1 MSSITPE
8 QFPDIHHLIHLR
20 DRLWARRPRGRA
32 AVMVGAGFSLNAE
45 SRVAGSTSF
54 PLWSDLTGQ
63 MLDELRPL
71 LSAEEREKEVL
82 KYASGSGSLTLA
94 REYELAFGRSA
105 LDELILNLVPDRNF
119 SPGELH
125 HALLAL
131 PWADVFTTNYDTL
144 LERTPPGEEGRY
156 YDVVVQP
163 SDLPISTPPR
173 IVKLHGSLPATKP
186 FIITDEDFRRYPHDF
201 APFVNTVQ
209 QSMMENDFVLL
220 GFSGDDP
227 NFQAWLG
234 WVRDELQ
241 VHRARVYLCGVL
253 DISTARRLL
262 LHERGVTVID
272 LGPLFP
278 AANLTRSQR
287 NRQALTWLLAS
298 LHNGQVLEPA
308 LDWPLQPAAQ
318 GAPVPAGARPPLI
331 ALNQTHSPVQ
341 THFVN
346 VPNPHPNQDAPEYTE
361 EARVEIHQ
369 LLTDW
374 QRERKE
380 YPGWLAL
387 PRRNR
392 QALLKRTEKL
402 RWPLVKWIST
412 LPMAKRLWPL
422 AELLWRLDKGV
433 QLLYDLEYTLS
444 QQLLDEVPLPH
455 DPAQQEQ
462 WAMVAFKLLQELRRS
477 YDAPAFAKLL
487 AHLEPLSQCQPRY
500 AAWRCWQAAL
510 ECLEHLNQPEARRWL
525 KQWPDI
531 PTDPVWNLRRAG
543 LWAELNELET
553 AERYAR
559 AALHAALQLQPR
571 LTIRIDMLAVEA
583 AARMLLRSI
592 QGEQRWQDTTTP
604 FSLRRS
610 PRTRGE
616 LARHKLYTEYRC
628 DVMADIDLAATE
640 LGQEEPTLQ
649 RSLYDSVN
657 PYTGIRVRHRTSR
670 NGLNLMAY
678 QPAFDILDAQEQ
690 LGQPF
695 RLANTRY
702 ERLEAASNRL
712 MTVAL
717 PRTLG
722 VMARGDDETLL
733 QRIDKAALAT
743 LEPSELLP
751 LLEQTI
757 AISEEFFPPVGT
769 RPYAGGPAASHS
781 RRHVRIALRL
791 LGRAAFCLDAPLRER
806 AIRLAWVVWE
816 QWFESVY
823 TKREQFEDFTSGMAN
838 VLEPADVLAHLP
850 LLLTAAPEPEYASGA
865 LESMPREL
873 FPSARPTTK
882 EFKHA
887 VSTCL
892 AWLSEPLGSDK
903 RRVGLR
909 RLLLLHELN
918 WLTSLELAALSRNLW
933 TPVATTRELPALSDD
948 LQAWTL
954 LLLPPNEVIDAPGRL
969 KEYIVAQFDGLLGIK
984 SPDAKNQPKEQ
995 VHLSQLLVDLINAT
1009 QPVPGS
1015 LADAPFTSRRQW
1027 LNWTSEEALR
1037 LLSWTE
1043 QFLQSKL
1050 PEAQAALQS
1059 RQGEPVDWMS
1069 DFDECRYLWHVL
1081 AKVILPVL
1089 PPDDLA
1095 AVSRVYACV
1104 NQLLAVELPA
1114 RVLLPLLLPWIPAPQ
1129 LNVGAVATSLRLA
1142 LLHAT
1147 DADIVEDGVAA
1158 LCWWAYAAEQNVLPP
1173 LPESLFSE
1181 FVLRTGMPTLPGQI
1195 EVLAW
1200 ATNLVAHAPQ
1210 LFWPMQAPALGNSLA
1225 ILLTET
1231 EPPTWRE
1238 RNLARQV
1245 TERVRLFQRPQVRA
1259 EAARLAGQL
1268 AWLQTQQTVT
1278 ESTLVDIL
1286 IEWNTTATQ
1295 DYLPEVQRAWHAG
1308 YEDALLRTSWEDHYK
1323 RQLA

>member
-1 MSSITPE
+1 MSPITPE

-45 SRVAGSTSF
+45 SQVAGSTSF
-54 PLWSDLTGQ
+54 PLWSDLTGR

-71 LSAEEREKEVL
+71 LSAKDREKEVL

-94 REYELAFGRSA
+94 REYELAFGRSS
-105 LDELILNLVPDRNF
+105 LDELILTLVPDRNF

-227 NFQAWLG
+227 NFLAWLG

-253 DISTARRLL
+253 DMPTARRLL

-287 NRQALTWLLAS
+287 NSQALTWLLAS
-298 LHNGQVLEPA
+298 LHNGQVLESA
-308 LDWPLQPAAQ
+308 LDWPLRPAAQ
-318 GAPVPAGARPPLI
+318 GGPVPAGVREPLVALTRTYPPV
-331 ALNQTHSPVQ
+331 T
-341 THFVN
+341 TKFTK
-346 VPNPHPNQDAPEYTE
+346 VPNMPPGQVIAEYTK
-361 EARVEIHQ
+361 EAQAEIDQ

-374 QRERKE
+374 QREREE
-380 YPGWLAL
+380 YPGWLTL
-387 PRRNR
+387 PRSNR
-392 QALLKRTEKL
+392 QVLLKRTEKL
-402 RWPLVKWIST
+402 RWPLGQWMAT
-412 LPMAKRLWPL
+412 LPAAKRLWPL
-422 AELLWRLDKGV
+422 AELLWRLDKSV
-433 QLLYDLEYTLS
+433 QLLYDAEYKLS
-444 QQLLDEVPLPH
+444 QQVLDEVPLPH

-462 WAMVAFKLLQELRRS
+462 WATVAFRLLQELRRS
-477 YDAPAFAKLL
+477 YDAPAFAELL
-487 AHLEPLSQCQPRY
+487 NRLEPLSQCHPRY

-510 ECLEHLNQPEARRWL
+510 ECLEHLNQPGARHWL
-525 KQWPDI
+525 KQWPDV

-559 AALHAALQLQPR
+559 AALQAALQLQPR

-583 AARMLLRSI
+583 AVRMLLRDI
-592 QGEQRWQDTTTP
+592 QGEQRWQDSTTP
-604 FSLRRS
+604 FSPHRP

-616 LARHKLYTEYRC
+616 LARHKLYTEYHC
-628 DVMADIDLAATE
+628 DVVADIDLAATE
-640 LGQEEPTLQ
+640 LGQEEPALQ

-670 NGLNLMAY
+670 GGIDLTFY
-678 QPAFDILDAQEQ
+678 QPALDILDAQEQ

-702 ERLEAASNRL
+702 ERLEAAANRL
-712 MTVAL
+712 LTVAL

-722 VMARGDDETLL
+722 VMARCDDEEIL

-743 LEPSELLP
+743 LEPGEILP

-757 AISEEFFPPVGT
+757 AIGEELFPPTSARPRAGEPGT
-769 RPYAGGPAASHS
+769 SYS
-781 RRHVRIALRL
+781 RWHVRLALRL
-791 LGRAAFCLDAPLRER
+791 LGRAAFRLDAPLRER
-806 AIRLAWVVWE
+806 AVRLAWAVWE
-816 QWFESVY
+816 QWFESGF
-823 TKREQFEDFTSGMAN
+823 TQRGQFEDFTSGMTN
-838 VLEPADVLAHLP
+838 VLEPAEVLAHLP
-850 LLLTAAPEPEYASGA
+850 LLLTAAPEPEYSGSA
-865 LESMPREL
+865 LESVPREL
-873 FPSARPTTK
+873 FPVARPATK
-882 EFKHA
+882 EFTQA
-887 VSTCL
+887 VDTCL
-892 AWLSEPLGSDK
+892 AWLSKPVGSDE
-903 RRVGLR
+903 RRVGLG

-918 WLTSLELAALSRNLW
+918 WLTPPELAALSHNLW
-933 TPVATTRELPALSDD
+933 DPVTATRELPALGDD
-948 LQAWTL
+948 IQAWTM
-954 LLLPPNEVIDAPGRL
+954 LLLPPDEVIDAPGRL
-969 KEYIVAQFDGLLGIK
+969 KESLVTQLDGLSGTS
-984 SPDAKNQPKEQ
+984 SPTGEGRLKEP
-995 VHLSQLLVDLINAT
+995 VYLSQLLVDLINAT
-1009 QPVPGS
+1009 QPAPGS
-1015 LADAPFTSRRQW
+1015 LANAPFAGRRQW
-1027 LNWTSEEALR
+1027 LNWAPEEALH

-1043 QFLQSKL
+1043 QFLQSQL
-1050 PEAQAALQS
+1050 PKAQAALQA
-1059 RQGEPVDWMS
+1059 RQGEPVDWMDS
-1069 DFDECRYLWHVL
+1069 FDECRYLWHVL
-1081 AKVILPVL
+1081 AQVILPAL
-1089 PPDDLA
+1089 PLDDLA
-1095 AVSRVYACV
+1095 AVNRVYACAT
-1104 NQLLAVELPA
+1104 QLIEAELPA
-1114 RVLLPLLLPWIPAPQ
+1114 RVLLPLLLPRLPQ
-1129 LNVGAVATSLRLA
+1129 QLSISTVATTLRLA

-1158 LCWWAYAAEQNVLPP
+1158 LCRWAYAAEQQALPP

-1181 FVLRTGMPTLPGQI
+1181 FVLRTGMPTLPGQL

-1200 ATNLVAHAPQ
+1200 TTNLLAHAPQ
-1210 LFWPMQAPALGNSLA
+1210 LFWPTQAPPLGNSLA
-1225 ILLTET
+1225 ILLAET

-1245 TERVRLFQRPQVRA
+1245 TERVRLFQRPQVRV

-1268 AWLQTQQTVT
+1268 GWLQTQQVVNEPALVT
-1278 ESTLVDIL
+1278 IL
-1286 IEWNTTATQ
+1286 TQWNTAATQ
-1295 DYLPEVQRAWHAG
+1295 DYLPEVRRAWQAG
-1308 YEDALLRTSWEDHYK
+1308 YEDSLLRTSWEA
-1323 RQLA
+1323 QANPQSQ

>member
-1 MSSITPE
+1 MPSITPE

-54 PLWSDLTGQ
+54 PLWSDLTGR

-71 LSAEEREKEVL
+71 LSAKERKEEVL

-94 REYELAFGRSA
+94 REYELAFGRSS
-105 LDELILNLVPDRNF
+105 LDELILTLVPDRNF

-125 HALLAL
+125 QALLAL

-201 APFVNTVQ
+201 APFINTVQ

-241 VHRARVYLCGVL
+241 MHRARVYLCGVL
-253 DISTARRLL
+253 DMPTARRLL

-287 NRQALTWLLAS
+287 NRQALAWLLAS

-308 LDWPLQPAAQ
+308 LDWPLHPAAQ
-318 GAPVPAGARPPLI
+318 GAAVPAGSLAPLT
-331 ALNQTHSPVQ
+331 ALTQTHPPVKTSF
-341 THFVN
+341 TH
-346 VPNPHPNQDAPEYTE
+346 VPNPPPGQAAVEYTKEAQE
-361 EARVEIHQ
+361 EIGQ

-374 QRERKE
+374 QRERDE
-380 YPGWLAL
+380 YPGWLTL

-392 QALLKRTEKL
+392 QILLKRTEKL
-402 RWPLVKWIST
+402 RWPLGQWIAT
-412 LPMAKRLWPL
+412 LPALKRLWPL

-433 QLLYDLEYTLS
+433 QLLYDVEYKLS
-444 QQLLDEVPLPH
+444 QQVLDEVPLPH

-462 WAMVAFKLLQELRRS
+462 WATVAFKLLQELRRS
-477 YDAPAFAKLL
+477 YDAPAFAQLL
-487 AHLEPLSQCQPRY
+487 ERLEPLSQCQPRY

-510 ECLEHLNQPEARRWL
+510 ECLEHLNQPGARRWL
-525 KQWPDI
+525 KQWPDV

-583 AARMLLRSI
+583 ATRMLLRNI
-592 QGEQRWQDTTTP
+592 QLEQRWQEPNMP
-604 FSLRRS
+604 FALHQL

-616 LARHKLYTEYRC
+616 LARYKLYTEYHC
-628 DVMADIDLAATE
+628 DVVADTDLAATE
-640 LGQEEPTLQ
+640 LGQEEPALQ
-649 RSLYDSVN
+649 RSLYESVN

-670 NGLNLMAY
+670 KGLDLTVY

-702 ERLEAASNRL
+702 ERLEAAGNRL
-712 MTVAL
+712 LTVAL

-722 VMARGDDETLL
+722 VMARCDDEALL

-743 LEPSELLP
+743 LDLGELLP

-757 AISEEFFPPVGT
+757 AIGEELFPPAGT
-769 RPYAGGPAASHS
+769 RPHAGGPATSYS
-781 RRHVRIALRL
+781 RRHVRLALRL
-791 LGRAAFCLDAPLRER
+791 LGRAAFRLDTSLRER
-806 AIRLAWVVWE
+806 AVRLAWTVWE
-816 QWFESVY
+816 QWFESII
-823 TKREQFEDFTSGMAN
+823 TQREQFEDFTSGMAN
-838 VLEPADVLAHLP
+838 VLEPAELLAHLP
-850 LLLTAAPEPEYASGA
+850 LLLTAAPEPERTSSA
-865 LESMPREL
+865 LESVPREL
-873 FPSARPTTK
+873 FPATRPATE
-882 EFKHA
+882 EFTQA
-887 VSTCL
+887 VGACL
-892 AWLSEPLGSDK
+892 AWLHKPVGSDE
-903 RRVGLR
+903 RRVSLQ
-909 RLLLLHELN
+909 RLFLLHELN
-918 WLTSLELAALSRNLW
+918 WLTPLELEAFSHTLW
-933 TPVATTRELPALSDD
+933 APVSATRELPALGDD
-948 LQAWTL
+948 LQAWTV
-954 LLLPPNEVIDAPGRL
+954 LLLPPNEAIDAPARL
-969 KEYIVAQFDGLLGIK
+969 KAYLVTQLAGLFGAS
-984 SPDAKNQPKEQ
+984 SPADENRLNEP
-995 VHLSQLLVDLINAT
+995 VHLSQLLVDLISAT
-1009 QPVPGS
+1009 QPAPGS
-1015 LADAPFTSRRQW
+1015 LANEPFAGRRQW
-1027 LNWTSEEALR
+1027 LSWTSEEALR

-1043 QFLQSKL
+1043 QFLQSQL
-1050 PEAQAALQS
+1050 PEAQAALHA
-1059 RQGEPVDWMS
+1059 RQGEPVDLMS
-1069 DFDECRYLWHVL
+1069 SCDECRYLWHVL
-1081 AKVILPVL
+1081 AQVILPAL
-1089 PPDDLA
+1089 PPDDPA
-1095 AVSRVYACV
+1095 AVSRVCACA
-1104 NQLLAVELPA
+1104 NQLLAAELPA
-1114 RVLLPLLLPWIPAPQ
+1114 RVLLPLLIPRMPAPQ
-1129 LNVGAVATSLRLA
+1129 QAISTVTTSLRLA

-1158 LCWWAYAAEQNVLPP
+1158 LCRWAYAAEQNALPP
-1173 LPESLFSE
+1173 LPESLFGE
-1181 FVLRTGMPTLPGQI
+1181 FVLRTGMPALPGLL

-1200 ATNLVAHAPQ
+1200 ATNLLAHAPQ
-1210 LFWPMQAPALGNSLA
+1210 LFWPTQAPALGNSLA
-1225 ILLTET
+1225 TLLAET

-1238 RNLARQV
+1238 RNLARHV

-1268 AWLQTQQTVT
+1268 AWLQRQQAVT
-1278 ESTLVDIL
+1278 EPALVDVL
-1286 IEWNTTATQ
+1286 TKWNTAATQ
-1295 DYLPEVQRAWHAG
+1295 DYLPEVRRAWDAG
-1308 YEDALLRTSWEDHYK
+1308 YEDALLRTSWEAHSNL
-1323 RQLA
+1323 Q

>member
-45 SRVAGSTSF
+45 SQVAGSTSF
-54 PLWSDLTGQ
+54 PLWSDLTGR

-71 LSAEEREKEVL
+71 LSVKEREKEVL

-94 REYELAFGRSA
+94 REYELAFGRSS
-105 LDELILNLVPDRNF
+105 LDELILTLVPDRNF

-227 NFQAWLG
+227 NFLAWLG

-253 DISTARRLL
+253 DMPTARRLL

-278 AANLTRSQR
+278 AKNLTRSQR
-287 NRQALTWLLAS
+287 NRQALAWLLAS

-318 GAPVPAGARPPLI
+318 GAAVPAGTRAPLVALTQTYPPVI
-331 ALNQTHSPVQ
+331 TRFTQ
-341 THFVN
+341 
-346 VPNPHPNQDAPEYTE
+346 VPNPPPGQAAAEYTK
-361 EARVEIHQ
+361 EAQAEIGQ
-369 LLTDW
+369 VLTDW
-374 QRERKE
+374 QREREE
-380 YPGWLAL
+380 YPGWLTL

-392 QALLKRTEKL
+392 QFLLERTEKL
-402 RWPLVKWIST
+402 RWPLVQWMTT
-412 LPMAKRLWPL
+412 LPVADRLRPL
-422 AELLWRLDKGV
+422 AELIWRLDKSV
-433 QLLYDLEYTLS
+433 QLLYDVEYKLL
-444 QQLLDEVPLPH
+444 QRVLDEVPLPH

-462 WAMVAFKLLQELRRS
+462 WATVAFKLLKELRRS
-477 YDAPAFAKLL
+477 YDSPTFATLL
-487 AHLEPLSQCQPRY
+487 ERLEPLSQCQPRY

-510 ECLEHLNQPEARRWL
+510 ECLEHLNQPGARRWL
-525 KQWPDI
+525 KQWPDV

-583 AARMLLRSI
+583 AARMLLRTI

-604 FSLRRS
+604 FFLRRP

-616 LARHKLYTEYRC
+616 LARHKLYMEYRC
-628 DVMADIDLAATE
+628 DVVADTDMAATE
-640 LGQEEPTLQ
+640 LGQEEPALQ
-649 RSLYDSVN
+649 QSIYDSVN

-670 NGLNLMAY
+670 SGLDLTVY
-678 QPAFDILDAQEQ
+678 QPAFDIVDAQEQ

-702 ERLEAASNRL
+702 ERLEAVGNRL
-712 MTVAL
+712 LTVAL
-717 PRTLG
+717 PRTLAL
-722 VMARGDDETLL
+722 MARGDDEALL

-757 AISEEFFPPVGT
+757 VIGEEFFPQTGS
-769 RPYAGGPAASHS
+769 RPPAGGPGTSYS
-781 RRHVRIALRL
+781 RRHGRLALRL
-791 LGRAAFCLDAPLRER
+791 LGRAAFRLDAPLRER
-806 AIRLAWVVWE
+806 AVRLAWVVWE
-816 QWFESVY
+816 QWFESVV
-823 TKREQFEDFTSGMAN
+823 TQREQFEDFTAGMTN
-838 VLEPADVLAHLP
+838 VLEPAELLAHLP
-850 LLLTAAPEPEYASGA
+850 LLLTAAAEPEYTSGA
-865 LESMPREL
+865 LENVPREL
-873 FPSARPTTK
+873 LPAVRPATR
-882 EFKHA
+882 EFKQA
-887 VSTCL
+887 VRTCL
-892 AWLSEPLGSDK
+892 AWLSKPPGSGE
-903 RRVGLR
+903 RRVSLR

-918 WLTSLELAALSRNLW
+918 WLTPPELAALSRNLW
-933 TPVATTRELPALSDD
+933 APVAATRELPALGDD
-948 LQAWTL
+948 LQAWTV
-954 LLLPPNEVIDAPGRL
+954 LLLPPNAATDAPGRL
-969 KEYIVAQFDGLLGIK
+969 KEYLVAQLDGLSGAN
-984 SPDAKNQPKEQ
+984 STSAENQPKVP

-1009 QPVPGS
+1009 QPATGS
-1015 LADAPFTSRRQW
+1015 LANAPFAGRRQW
-1027 LNWTSEEALR
+1027 LDWAPEEALR
-1037 LLSWTE
+1037 LLNWAE
-1043 QFLQSKL
+1043 QFLQSQL
-1050 PEAQAALQS
+1050 PKAQAALRA
-1059 RQGEPVDWMS
+1059 RQGEPVDWMDS
-1069 DFDECRYLWHVL
+1069 ADECRYLWHVL
-1081 AKVILPVL
+1081 AQVVL
-1089 PPDDLA
+1089 PALSPDDPT
-1095 AVSRVYACV
+1095 AVSRVYACAR
-1104 NQLLAVELPA
+1104 QLLAAELPA
-1114 RVLLPLLLPWIPAPQ
+1114 RVLLPLLLPQLPQ
-1129 LNVGAVATSLRLA
+1129 QLSVSTVATTLRLA

-1147 DADIVEDGVAA
+1147 DADIVEDSAAA
-1158 LCWWAYAAEQNVLPP
+1158 LCRWAYAAEQNALPP

-1181 FVLRTGMPTLPGQI
+1181 FVLRTGMPTLPGQL

-1200 ATNLVAHAPQ
+1200 TTNLLAHAPQ
-1210 LFWPMQAPALGNSLA
+1210 LFWPGQVPALGNSLA
-1225 ILLTET
+1225 VLLAET

-1245 TERVRLFQRPQVRA
+1245 TERVRLFQRPQVRV

-1268 AWLQTQQTVT
+1268 AWLQTQQTVA
-1278 ESTLVDIL
+1278 EPAFVEIL
-1286 IEWNTTATQ
+1286 TGWTTAASQ
-1295 DYLPEVQRAWHAG
+1295 DYLPEVRRAWHTG
-1308 YEDALLRTSWEDHYK
+1308 YEDAVLRASWAAHANPQNK
-1323 RQLA
+1323 